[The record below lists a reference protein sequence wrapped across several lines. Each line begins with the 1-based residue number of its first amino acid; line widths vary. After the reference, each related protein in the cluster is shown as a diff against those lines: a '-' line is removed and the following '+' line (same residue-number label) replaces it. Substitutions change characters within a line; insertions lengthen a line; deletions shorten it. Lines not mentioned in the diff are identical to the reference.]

1 MTKKQNDLETTLDT
15 VDASKRATLKRMAA
29 MTFVAPVVA
38 SFAMDGLTVGSA
50 LAANGYGGGS

>member
-1 MTKKQNDLETTLDT
+1 MANQNDLEKALDT
-15 VDASKRATLKRMAA
+15 VDVSKRSTLKRMAT

-50 LAANGYGGGS
+50 LAADSNGS